1 LTCCVL
7 VAGRLYRF
15 FSQTKYPSFQRQ
27 LNLYGF
33 SRFCHG
39 PDKGAYYHA
48 CFVRGQRPLVTHM
61 IRRKLKEGR
70 PHKPS
75 PEEEPNFYRLASRLA
90 QGLETAVPLLAPPS
104 LARVVV
110 SQVPSSFGNL
120 PGAAVSESEGSFSSS
135 CPDDSHHGGVAF
147 FEGIP
152 FHMLD
157 VSAEPLALVAPTRTT
172 ILPADEVAHPLPVLS
187 SGGEARPPPVLSES
201 SPTSIRGRD
210 GAFTYVYQL

>member
-1 LTCCVL
+1 LTCYVL
-7 VAGRLYRF
+7 VAGQLYRF

-39 PDKGAYYHA
+39 PDKGAYYHV
-48 CFVRGQRPLVTHM
+48 CFVRGQRPLVMHM

-70 PHKPS
+70 PHRPS

-90 QGLETAVPLLAPPS
+90 PGLEAAVPLLRPPS

-120 PGAAVSESEGSFSSS
+120 PVTAVSESEGSFSSS
-135 CPDDSHHGGVAF
+135 WDTTLDDHGGVAF

-157 VSAEPLALVAPTRTT
+157 VSSEPLALVAPTSTT
-172 ILPADEVAHPLPVLS
+172 ILLADEVAHPLPVLS
-187 SGGEARPPPVLSES
+187 GEARPLPVLSES
-201 SPTSIRGRD
+201 PESILGRD
-210 GAFTYVYQL
+210 GAFAYVCQL

>member
-1 LTCCVL
+1 LTCYVL
-7 VAGRLYRF
+7 VAGQLYRF

-39 PDKGAYYHA
+39 PDKGAYYHV

-70 PHKPS
+70 PYRPF

-90 QGLETAVPLLAPPS
+90 QGLETAVPLLPPPS
-104 LARVVV
+104 LARFVVL
-110 SQVPSSFGNL
+110 QVPSSFGNL
-120 PGAAVSESEGSFSSS
+120 PVAAVSESEGSFSSS
-135 CPDDSHHGGVAF
+135 CLDDSHHGGVAF

-157 VSAEPLALVAPTRTT
+157 VSSEPLALVAPTSTT
-172 ILPADEVAHPLPVLS
+172 ILLADEVAHPLPVLS
-187 SGGEARPPPVLSES
+187 GEARPLPVLSES
-201 SPTSIRGRD
+201 PESILGRD
-210 GAFTYVYQL
+210 GAFAYVCQL